1 MYQAYKVNL
10 DDEKIKKLIS
20 GRDDGRDDKYQ
31 ENNLNQIF
39 DELDLENYINHDSLD
54 MNKIQDTWFPNLK
67 DYHVFLSHS
76 RADKETV
83 CQFANYLEKEFN
95 IKCFIDS
102 QLWGYNLKLQEK
114 ISNYHKS
121 KNNIK
126 DDDNIKNQSI
136 THTNIILS
144 LALIKMIYSCECFIF
159 LETQNSTHKYQNSE
173 KIYTH
178 SPWINFELFLLNIL
192 LNKIKLN
199 IPDRPEN
206 LQESSSTQEY
216 INTEYLIDLSNL
228 NEIDYEFF
236 KNIGE
241 KNSPKNFLDELYE
254 YFSKKKS
261 NNTKS
266 PSTKSSSN
274 MTFQKFLEEQG
285 SYTNF
290 IEYCEKQS
298 SYMSFIEYLA
308 EQKRTK

>member
-1 MYQAYKVNL
+1 MYKAYKVNL

-20 GRDDGRDDKYQ
+20 GRDDKYQ
-31 ENNLNQIF
+31 ENNFNQIF
-39 DELDLENYINHDSLD
+39 DELDLENYINHDSLN

-144 LALIKMIYSCECFIF
+144 LALMKMIYSCECFIF
-159 LETQNSTHKYQNSE
+159 LETQNSTHKHQNSE
-173 KIYTH
+173 KTYTH
-178 SPWINFELFLLNIL
+178 SPWINLELFVLS
-192 LNKIKLN
+192 KIELN
-199 IPDRPEN
+199 IPNRLKN

-236 KNIGE
+236 KNIG
-241 KNSPKNFLDELYE
+241 KQDSPEGFLDELYK

-274 MTFQKFLEEQG
+274 MTFQKFLKERG

-290 IEYCEKQS
+290 IEYFEKQS

-308 EQKRTK
+308 EKKRTK